1 MVDNMSKKDVNN
13 LLHTHSNLE
22 IIKNLDEKFV
32 IVSKSQRND
41 ILTDVWNYQKRISY
55 LEKQLNKIK
64 GIIKII

>member
-1 MVDNMSKKDVNN
+1 MVDN
-13 LLHTHSNLE
+13 LLHTHPNLE

-55 LEKQLNKIK
+55 LEKQLNKLK
-64 GIIKII
+64 KIIKII